1 MTTSKKNSQ
10 NAKSAKDYTPQKEK
24 FVSLVRSIMPG
35 SRSKRWHVKVKG
47 NMKRNYRSLRK
58 NKHLIKEQIN
68 EEL

>member
-1 MTTSKKNSQ
+1 MKSSKKNIK
-10 NAKSAKDYTPQKEK
+10 NANSAKDYTPQKEK
-24 FVSLVRSIMPG
+24 FVSCVRSIMPG

-47 NMKRNYRSLRK
+47 NMKRNYRGLRK

>member
-1 MTTSKKNSQ
+1 MTSSKKNIQ
-10 NAKSAKDYTPQKEK
+10 NANSAKDYTPQKEK
-24 FVSLVRSIMPG
+24 FVSRVRSIMPG

-47 NMKRNYRSLRK
+47 NMKRDYRSLRK